1 MKRTF
6 VRAQSF
12 RVSIRWLIFDW
23 EFYLDD
29 SYLKTDEQ
37 KLQVAFFWM
46 VFVMILVWFGRT
58 TRQTFRD
65 LNMVTGYLNQADSS
79 DEKLD
84 TNNDLKNLIW
94 PNYLEK
100 PVTTIENKMSIG
112 MIEKRHKYFKDAE
125 KTYNFTNESTFV
137 IENKDLMMSLARL
150 FY

>member
-1 MKRTF
+1 
-6 VRAQSF
+6 
-12 RVSIRWLIFDW
+12 
-23 EFYLDD
+23 
-29 SYLKTDEQ
+29 
-37 KLQVAFFWM
+37 
-46 VFVMILVWFGRT
+46 
-58 TRQTFRD
+58 
-65 LNMVTGYLNQADSS
+65 MVTGYLNQADSS

-84 TNNDLKNLIW
+84 TNNDLKNHIQ
-94 PNYLEK
+94 PYYLEK